1 MLEQYLSQ
9 GFSNDT
15 IKTYR
20 SVLTNFFN
28 YLERIEIA
36 IENITPEIVKDYA
49 KDYKDTTQNKV
60 ISVVK
65 TYYSW
70 HTGKELNLEG
80 ITPKSFRPDRKLD
93 INEVKSMLKACE
105 NKRDS
110 LIMKTLFTTGLRVKE
125 LASIKKSDIKI
136 EEGAY
141 RLHFIAK
148 GNKRRRIKLQSGIAK
163 ELLNYSSYK
172 PTIFGIGQRQIERII
187 SNLAQQTLS
196 RTITP
201 HCFRHGFATELMK
214 QGVSFQAIQK
224 ELGHE
229 SISTTLKYIHNNRDN
244 DNWYIDL
251 E

>member
-1 MLEQYLSQ
+1 LLEQYLSQ
-9 GFSNDT
+9 DFSNDT

-20 SVLTNFFN
+20 SVLINFFN
-28 YLERIEIA
+28 YLERIETK
-36 IENITPEIVKDYA
+36 IENITPETVKDYA

-65 TYYSW
+65 TYYKW
-70 HTGKELNLEG
+70 HTRKDLNLDG
-80 ITPKSFRPDRKLD
+80 ITPKSFRPDRQLD
-93 INEVKSMLKACE
+93 INEVKALLKACE
-105 NKRDS
+105 DDRDR
-110 LIMKTLFTTGLRVKE
+110 LMMKTLFTTGIRVKE

-141 RLHFIAK
+141 WLHFTAK
-148 GNKRRRIKLQSGIAK
+148 GNKKRRIKLQSGIAR

-187 SNLAQQTLS
+187 SGLAQQTLS

-214 QGVSFQAIQK
+214 QGVSFQKIQK

-229 SISTTLKYIHNNRDN
+229 SISTTLKYLHNKHDN
-244 DNWYIDL
+244 DNWFIEL
-251 E
+251 